1 MYGCPICEFS
11 DETQDNVFDHI
22 LLEHGDEAIDMKP
35 IELGEFEDDEAGR
48 TYEKVFKR
56 EKIEKTEYKITPKHN
71 SATFKRLESK
81 IEEMQTQIIE
91 LQEKNS
97 FLEKEINKIKTH
109 SSDIAYQHAQDRQ
122 KMSIMENYL
131 NGKKNSTR
139 RDFDW
144 FANELLKHMI
154 DKILKHKRHTSAS
167 MDYKEIKL
175 CLRFRHNAEAYRI
188 MRDVMPLKH
197 GDKVKFVD
205 RGEKTRPRYL
215 LVPKKSFADAVKSI
229 GGYSPSL
236 LGGMNILQ
244 T

>member
-1 MYGCPICEFS
+1 MYGCPVCEFS
-11 DETQDNVFDHI
+11 DENQDSVFDHI
-22 LLEHGDEAIDMKP
+22 LLEHGDEAVDMKP
-35 IELGEFEDDEAGR
+35 IELGEFDDEEAGQV
-48 TYEKVFKR
+48 YEKTFKR
-56 EKIEKTEYKITPKHN
+56 EKIEKTELTYTPK
-71 SATFKRLESK
+71 TTPKLEKK
-81 IEEMQTQIIE
+81 IEEMQIQITE

-97 FLEKEINKIKTH
+97 FLEKEINKIKMH
-109 SSDIAYQHAQDRQ
+109 SGDIALQQAEDRK
-122 KMSIMENYL
+122 KMTIMENYL

-139 RDFDW
+139 RDFNW

-167 MDYKEIKL
+167 MDYKEVKL
-175 CLRFRHNAEAYRI
+175 CLRFKHNPEAYRM
-188 MRDVMPLKH
+188 MRDVMPLQH

-215 LVPKKSFADAVKSI
+215 LVPKKSFADAVKDI

-236 LGGMNILQ
+236 LGGINILQ

>member
-11 DETQDNVFDHI
+11 DENQDSVFDHI
-22 LLEHGDEAIDMKP
+22 LLEHGDETINMKP
-35 IELGEFEDDEAGR
+35 IELGEFEDDEAGQL
-48 TYEKVFKR
+48 YEKTFKR
-56 EKIEKTEYKITPKHN
+56 EKIEKTELTYTPK
-71 SATFKRLESK
+71 TTPKLEKK
-81 IEEMQTQIIE
+81 IVEMQIQITE
-91 LQEKNS
+91 LQEQ
-97 FLEKEINKIKTH
+97 NKQLKT
-109 SSDIAYQHAQDRQ
+109 DIGNIAYQHAQDRQ
-122 KMSIMENYL
+122 KMSIIENYL

-175 CLRFRHNAEAYRI
+175 CLRFKHNAEAYRM
-188 MRDVMPLKH
+188 MRDVMPLQH
-197 GDKVKFVD
+197 GDKVKFID
-205 RGEKTRPRYL
+205 RGEKIRPRYL

-236 LGGMNILQ
+236 LGGINILQ